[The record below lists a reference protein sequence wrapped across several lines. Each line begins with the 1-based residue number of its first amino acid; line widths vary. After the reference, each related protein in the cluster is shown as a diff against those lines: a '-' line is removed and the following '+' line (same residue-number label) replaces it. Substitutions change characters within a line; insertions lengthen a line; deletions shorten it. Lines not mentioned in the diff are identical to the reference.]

1 MNKILFHELAGKE
14 LLEARDYY
22 DDLVFG
28 LGEKFIVEI
37 ERCLSIIKTN
47 PLAYPIIKENVHKAV
62 VLKFPFSI
70 LYRLDNN
77 AIYILAVMHQKRK
90 PRYWAERI

>member
-14 LLEARDYY
+14 LLDARDYY
-22 DDLVFG
+22 DDMIFG
-28 LGEKFIVEI
+28 LGKKFVVEI
-37 ERCLSIIKTN
+37 ERCLSIIKSN
-47 PLAYPIIKENVHKAV
+47 PLAYPIIRENVRKAV
-62 VLKFPFSI
+62 VIKFPFSI
-70 LYRLDNN
+70 LYRVDEN